1 MIRPTTNDS
10 SRAFL
15 QPLVMTGETYG
26 IWIGTQ
32 IQFTSSSR
40 YEAIPYMIEGY
51 FTTSS
56 ISWNLYEYTPEGFFV
71 DSVLQY
77 NVNNDSYPWTCIGS

>member
-1 MIRPTTNDS
+1 MR
-10 SRAFL
+10 
-15 QPLVMTGETYG
+15 TY
-26 IWIGTQ
+26 IEEY
-32 IQFTSSSR
+32 F
-40 YEAIPYMIEGY
+40 YMIEAY
-51 FTTSS
+51 FYTSS